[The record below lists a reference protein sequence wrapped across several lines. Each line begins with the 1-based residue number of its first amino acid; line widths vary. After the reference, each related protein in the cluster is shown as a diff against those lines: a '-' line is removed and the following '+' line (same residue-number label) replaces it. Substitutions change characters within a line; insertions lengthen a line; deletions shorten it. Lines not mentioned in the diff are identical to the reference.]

1 MNEFLESS
9 TNSKLLS
16 KERLSP
22 RTMAKLT
29 DTRVMVFCGLMGAI
43 AVILRSV
50 ATIKIGDFL
59 KIGFSGIPNQIVSFL
74 FGPWI
79 GMLFGGAM
87 DIVKFMIHPDGE
99 FNFLFTLVPMVSG
112 LIYGFFLYKR
122 PIKLWNVLGAEL
134 LVKIICNLGMNT
146 FFIMLTTGNAFK
158 AIILPRIVSNA
169 GKLPCDVAIM
179 LILLPVMNKIVR
191 PEFEKNK
198 KTGSDVVCKSE
209 AKNN

>member
-9 TNSKLLS
+9 TNSKLLC

-22 RTMAKLT
+22 KTMNQLT
-29 DTRVMVFCGLMGAI
+29 DTRVMVFCGVMGAI
-43 AVILRSV
+43 AVVLSSV

-59 KIGFSGIPNQIVSFL
+59 RIGFSSIPNQIVAFL

-79 GMLFGGAM
+79 GMIFGGAM
-87 DIVKFMIHPDGE
+87 DIVKFMVHPDGQ

-122 PIKLWNVLGAEL
+122 PIKIWNIFLAEL

-158 AIILPRIVSNA
+158 AIMLPRILTNA

-179 LILLPVMNKIVR
+179 LILLPIINKIIR
-191 PEFEKNK
+191 PEFESSRKPHGN
-198 KTGSDVVCKSE
+198 VVCKPKE
-209 AKNN
+209 N